1 MPRKTV
7 RDGKSGAALDCG
19 NDYFN
24 GVVREMCEWDG
35 WTSPRTKA
43 QVLSTTRNLL
53 RWLYEQGHQDLSRIG
68 LSDVRTYYMH
78 RAKGVTYFKSARYTM
93 KLAFRYLRRTGR
105 IGFDPTSVFALK
117 VPTRSNLL
125 PAASSDDI
133 AKVLDAIDRSTPIGK
148 RDYAFILIGATTGLR
163 LADIA
168 SLRLKDLD
176 WRNGKIDI
184 VQRKTSVAIS
194 VPLVRGIG
202 DALSD
207 YILRGRGTTECGDVF
222 LVADGS
228 RRVSSSAMAGMFLRR
243 CRQAGVSRVS
253 RDGKSFHSL
262 RRSVGKRLTGAG
274 VSVEVVAQVLGHGD
288 LVSAEK
294 YICLD
299 ADSLRSCALDFRGIG
314 NGGRQ
319 WK

>member
-7 RDGKSGAALDCG
+7 QDGKSGVALDCG
-19 NDYFN
+19 NGYFN
-24 GVVREMCEWDG
+24 GIVQEMREWDG

-53 RWLYEQGHQDLSRIG
+53 RWLCEQGHQDLSRVG
-68 LSDVRTYYMH
+68 LSDVRAYYMH
-78 RAKGVTYFKSARYTM
+78 RAKVVTYFKSARYTM
-93 KLAFRYLRRTGR
+93 KLAFRYFRRTGR
-105 IGFDPTSVFALK
+105 IGFDPASVFALK
-117 VPTRSNLL
+117 VPTHSKLL
-125 PAASSDDI
+125 PAASPDDI
-133 AKVLDAIDRSTPIGK
+133 AKVLDAIDRSSPLGK
-148 RDYAFILIGATTGLR
+148 RDYAFILVGATTGLR

-168 SLRLKDLD
+168 SLRLKDMD
-176 WRNGKIDI
+176 WRNGAINV

-207 YILRGRGTTECGDVF
+207 YILHGRRKTTCDDVF

-243 CRQAGVSRVS
+243 CRQAGVTRTS

-299 ADSLRSCALDFRGIG
+299 AASLRCCALDFRGVG
-314 NGGRQ
+314 NGGDQ

>member
-7 RDGKSGAALDCG
+7 QDGKSGVALDCG

-24 GVVREMCEWDG
+24 GIVREMREWDG

-53 RWLYEQGHQDLSRIG
+53 RWLCEQGHQDLSRVG
-68 LSDVRTYYMH
+68 LSDIRAYYMH
-78 RAKGVTYFKSARYTM
+78 RAKDVTYFKSARYTM
-93 KLAFRYLRRTGR
+93 KLAFRYFRRTGR
-105 IGFDPTSVFALK
+105 IRFDPASVFALK
-117 VPTRSNLL
+117 VPTHSKLL
-125 PAASSDDI
+125 PAASPDDI
-133 AKVLDAIDRSTPIGK
+133 AKVLDAIDRSKPLGK
-148 RDYAFILIGATTGLR
+148 RDYAFILVGATTGLR
-163 LADIA
+163 LADTA

-176 WRNGKIDI
+176 WRNGTINV

-207 YILRGRGTTECGDVF
+207 YILHGRRKTTCDDVF

-228 RRVSSSAMAGMFLRR
+228 RRASSSAMAGMFLRR
-243 CRQAGVSRVS
+243 CRQAGIMRTS

-299 ADSLRSCALDFRGIG
+299 AASLRGCALDFRGIG
-314 NGGRQ
+314 NGGEQ

>member
-24 GVVREMCEWDG
+24 GIVQEMCEWDG
-35 WTSPRTKA
+35 STSPRTKV

-53 RWLYEQGHQDLSRIG
+53 RWLCEQGHQDLSRVG
-68 LSDVRTYYMH
+68 LSDVRAYYMH
-78 RAKGVTYFKSARYTM
+78 RAKEVTYFKSARYTM
-93 KLAFRYLRRTGR
+93 KLAFRYFRGTGR
-105 IGFDPTSVFALK
+105 VGFDPASVFALK

-168 SLRLKDLD
+168 SLRLKDMD

-207 YILRGRGTTECGDVF
+207 YILRGRGTTECCDVF

-274 VSVEVVAQVLGHGD
+274 VPVEVVAQVLGHGD

>member
-1 MPRKTV
+1 MPRKKV
-7 RDGKSGAALDCG
+7 QDGMSGVALDCG

-24 GVVREMCEWDG
+24 GIVQEMREWDG
-35 WTSPRTKA
+35 WTSSRTKA

-53 RWLYEQGHQDLSRIG
+53 RWLCEQGHQDLFRVG
-68 LSDVRTYYMH
+68 LSDVRAYYMH
-78 RAKGVTYFKSARYTM
+78 RAKDVTYFKSARYTM
-93 KLAFRYLRRTGR
+93 KLAFRYFRETGR
-105 IGFDPTSVFALK
+105 IGFDPASVFALK
-117 VPTRSNLL
+117 VPTRSKLL
-125 PAASSDDI
+125 PAASPDDI
-133 AKVLDAIDRSTPIGK
+133 AKVLDAIDRSTPLGK
-148 RDYAFILIGATTGLR
+148 RDYAFILVGATTGLR

-176 WRNGKIDI
+176 WRNGAINV

-207 YILRGRGTTECGDVF
+207 YILHGRRKTTCDDVF

-243 CRQAGVSRVS
+243 CRQAGVTRTS

-299 ADSLRSCALDFRGIG
+299 AASLRCCALDFSGVG
-314 NGGRQ
+314 NGGDQ